1 VSVLAPLYIMS
12 WRLSEHGTIKQLDS
26 HNDDSDDDKH
36 AFVSCDKV
44 VISEA
49 VL

>member
-1 VSVLAPLYIMS
+1 MSVLAPLYIMS

-26 HNDDSDDDKH
+26 HNDDSDDVKH